1 MKKSILVSGPALSCS
16 GYGEQTRFALRS
28 LRTREDI
35 FDIYVNPLNWGKT
48 SWITDDS
55 EERDWIDNLI
65 RKTNQRTQQMPDVPF
80 DISIQVTIPPEF
92 NKLAHVNIGY
102 TAGIESTK
110 VAPAWIEKA
119 NMMDKIIV
127 PSTHSKNT
135 FTSTVY
141 QLFNQQTQEHVGDLQ
156 TTTEFEVVPFP
167 NKNTEPEDFDID
179 FSTDFNFL
187 TVAQMSPRKNL
198 QTLIENFVREFREDE
213 KVGLV
218 LKLST
223 ANNSVYDKYNTA
235 VNLKKLLSQPE
246 MLNRKCKVHLLH
258 GDLTEGQLAALY
270 RHPKI
275 KGYVTATH
283 GEGFGLPIF
292 ESAIAGLP
300 VVATDWSSYLDF
312 MTMPVKDKKGKVKDK
327 KMFLKVAHDVK
338 QIQPEAVWDGVLQA
352 DSQWAFVNERSLR
365 EKMRSLVKRH
375 GTYKKNAAKIQK
387 HIVENYKKDDLY
399 AKFVEVV
406 VGDAIVDVEKMQSW
420 LRELNG
426 EVEEYE

>member
-48 SWITDDS
+48 SWITDNS

-65 RKTNQRTQQMPDVPF
+65 RKTNQRNQQMPDVPF

-156 TTTEFEVVPFP
+156 TSTEFEVVPFP
-167 NKNTEPEDFDID
+167 DKNTEPEEFDID
-179 FSTDFNFL
+179 FGTDFNFL

-198 QTLIENFVREFREDE
+198 ETLIRNFVREFREDE
-213 KVGLV
+213 NIGLV

-235 VNLKKLLSQPE
+235 VNLKRLLAHPE
-246 MLNRKCKVHLLH
+246 MTNRKCKVHLLH
-258 GDLTEGQLAALY
+258 GDLSEGQLAALY

-352 DSQWAFVNERSLR
+352 DSQWAFVKESSLR

-406 VGDAIVDVEKMQSW
+406 AGDVEQ
-420 LRELNG
+420 
-426 EVEEYE
+426 EVKDQIRIFK